1 MMMRRI
7 STSAVW
13 AVAVAALLMLL
24 PFTEAG
30 SQSTA
35 GVTHTIFLS
44 GVEVKGATTTDK
56 LVPPPVN
63 PADLSKGYGFK
74 GPGEADK
81 NAPQRW
87 EVASYIFSPSYI
99 TVRQG
104 DTVALTVFLV
114 NGDEH
119 EVMVTGPDGTPLVA
133 KRTWNRGREY
143 SVRFVAEQ
151 PGPYQLVCSTHA
163 PTMAT
168 TFFALPR

>member
-1 MMMRRI
+1 M
-7 STSAVW
+7 
-13 AVAVAALLMLL
+13 
-24 PFTEAG
+24 
-30 SQSTA
+30 
-35 GVTHTIFLS
+35 
-44 GVEVKGATTTDK
+44 
-56 LVPPPVN
+56 N

-87 EVASYIFSPSYI
+87 EVASYIFSPSYV

-119 EVMVTGPDGTPLVA
+119 EVRVTGPDGAPVIA